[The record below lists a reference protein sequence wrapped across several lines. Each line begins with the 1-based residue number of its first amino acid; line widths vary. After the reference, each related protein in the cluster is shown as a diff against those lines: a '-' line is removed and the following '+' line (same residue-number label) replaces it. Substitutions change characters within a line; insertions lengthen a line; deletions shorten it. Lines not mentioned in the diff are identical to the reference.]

1 MQICLA
7 SNCVAK
13 VLDICRSILFCL
25 DRAHLKRD
33 KILFIPFYD
42 VISWYN
48 VTSFGVVVH
57 ENSSYSS
64 ERLSIEIP
72 PVYCSP

>member
-1 MQICLA
+1 MLHA
-7 SNCVAK
+7 SSCVAK
-13 VLDICRSILFCL
+13 VFEICSSVLFRL
-25 DRAHLKRD
+25 DRAHLQRD

-42 VISWYN
+42 VISWCR

-57 ENSSYSS
+57 ENSAYSS